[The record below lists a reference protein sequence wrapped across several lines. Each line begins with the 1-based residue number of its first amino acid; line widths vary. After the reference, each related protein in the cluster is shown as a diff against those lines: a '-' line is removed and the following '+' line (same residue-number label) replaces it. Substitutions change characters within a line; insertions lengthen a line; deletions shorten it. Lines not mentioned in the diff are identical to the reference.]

1 MCFFILFILFSNS
14 TRRCRRR
21 RRRRK
26 RPSHALW
33 ISSASMAWTLAH
45 CTPRLLSRRK
55 GCNRSIFTYELRG
68 RSIVALV
75 IGIASSQSSDDLMTA
90 EEENGATPAA
100 GMPTGAGRVAR
111 PPAAIGVIGDGR
123 ATAARSMCSL
133 WKDRSIAGGWGQ
145 QEGRAY
151 RQPVCLVVYDR
162 GL

>member
-1 MCFFILFILFSNS
+1 
-14 TRRCRRR
+14 
-21 RRRRK
+21 
-26 RPSHALW
+26 
-33 ISSASMAWTLAH
+33 
-45 CTPRLLSRRK
+45 
-55 GCNRSIFTYELRG
+55 
-68 RSIVALV
+68 
-75 IGIASSQSSDDLMTA
+75 MTA

-151 RQPVCLVVYDR
+151 RIAKEAANSYWPSPSDSDSDGNCR
-162 GL
+162 